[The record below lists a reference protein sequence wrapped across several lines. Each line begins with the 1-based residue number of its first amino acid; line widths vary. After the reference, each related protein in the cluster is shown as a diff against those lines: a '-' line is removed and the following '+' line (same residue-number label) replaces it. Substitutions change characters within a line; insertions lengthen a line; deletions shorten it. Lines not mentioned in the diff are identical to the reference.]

1 MIGLDTNVL
10 VRYLV
15 EDDPDQEARATALI
29 ERALEEGERLFLPQ
43 VVLCEV
49 VWVLDRAYGFTHGE
63 IVEVFRNLLQARQL
77 VIEDLDT
84 ARRSLDR
91 FADRG
96 GDIADY
102 LIVERCRAAG
112 SPGRAG
118 APRGGRAHEPAL
130 RQEVINHGG
139 QRGGRN

>member
-15 EDDPDQEARATALI
+15 EDDPDQEARSTALI
-29 ERALEEGERLFLPQ
+29 ERALEEGERLFVPQ

-96 GDIADY
+96 GDYADY

-112 SPGRAG
+112 CERVASFD
-118 APRGGRAHEPAL
+118 RGLGKEEGVFEP
-130 RQEVINHGG
+130 
-139 QRGGRN
+139 